1 MHVNEDNCTE
11 NCHLGSNEF
20 YNDVSA
26 PLTCRCKMK
35 FPIIKLTIY
44 FAKCQFWRQ
53 ISPERTW
60 KCNLV
65 FIHLFR
71 FSLIAELYK
80 NAHLGNWFKMF
91 MTLLQCPWPL
101 QTTTYWS
108 ILLKEDIT
116 MVIQPINH
124 LEKRILLHKN
134 DLTGTSFAFWLGNT
148 YQCVPVKIVKIQS
161 IVLLQWMHTE
171 WHSVDPDQTA
181 PLGAVWSGSTLFA

>member
-1 MHVNEDNCTE
+1 MTVLKTDI
-11 NCHLGSNEF
+11 
-20 YNDVSA
+20 
-26 PLTCRCKMK
+26 P
-35 FPIIKLTIY
+35 
-44 FAKCQFWRQ
+44 WRTQ
-53 ISPERTW
+53 
-60 KCNLV
+60 KCNLF

-71 FSLIAELYK
+71 FTFNSELYK

-134 DLTGTSFAFWLGNT
+134 DSTGTACAFLLGNT
-148 YQCVPVKIVKIQS
+148 CLCVQLTVKIVRIRS

-171 WHSVDPDQTA
+171 WHRVDPDQTA